1 MVFILYGLLS
11 INIMKSIPCKRLTL
25 LLILSISF
33 FFSCSSLI
41 AQSITLD
48 VDAFKKVIVSP
59 HIEVTFKKGDKQ
71 SVIIE
76 SISEPIEKL
85 RADVKNKTLELFL
98 DGAKVT
104 TKSEKESENRR
115 VPLYNGTVV
124 KATVIYKDVETFSLR
139 GEERFLFESPIDAQK
154 ITLNIYGESE
164 VYLNEVTLKE
174 LKVSIYGE
182 SFLKIDKGEIDYQ
195 QIRAY
200 GESNVNLLNV
210 MSKKT
215 KITAY
220 GDGSFQF
227 NVSEEL
233 KVTSYGEPTVT
244 YKGDAKV
251 KQGLSFGEVSIV
263 KMN

>member
-1 MVFILYGLLS
+1 
-11 INIMKSIPCKRLTL
+11 MKSFSLKISSQLA
-25 LLILSISF
+25 ILSMSF
-33 FFSCSSLI
+33 FLCFSSLM
-41 AQSITLD
+41 AQSQTFD
-48 VDAFKKVIVSP
+48 VDGFNKVIVSP
-59 HIEVTFKKGDKQ
+59 HIEIIFKKGDKE
-71 SVIIE
+71 SVIVE
-76 SISEPIEKL
+76 SITEAIEKL
-85 RADVKNKTLELFL
+85 NVEVKNKTLQLYL
-98 DGAKVT
+98 DGAQMT
-104 TKSEKESENRR
+104 TKSEKETGDRS
-115 VPLYNGTVV
+115 VPIYTGTVV

-164 VYLNEVTLKE
+164 VYFNETTLRE

-182 SFLKIDKGEIDYQ
+182 SFLKIGKGEIDYQ

-200 GESNVNLLNV
+200 GESSVNLLDVSN
-210 MSKKT
+210 KKT

-227 NVSEEL
+227 NVSDEL

-244 YKGDAKV
+244 YKGDAQV
-251 KQGLSFGEVSIV
+251 KHGLSFGESSIV